1 MKYMLSLLFSLM
13 LPLTSLANYLTIG
26 ESGEVIQP
34 GSYRV
39 GGSLQTYSAGNGGL
53 NVGGFLDA
61 GWRED
66 LSSRFLFG
74 VGSVEY
80 QMGASL
86 KYIPFPDY
94 GNQPA
99 LGIRSALWLSRFD
112 DTSVTT
118 LQFAPMASKKIDIQ
132 KGKLTSYVALPIN
145 FVAIKNNNTTA
156 TQFAVGAE
164 YEHPEVRD
172 VFFAAE
178 LQLNLNKSDSGLAIF
193 ASIPFDNNSGFKRR
207 SK

>member
-1 MKYMLSLLFSLM
+1 MKYTLSLFFSLM
-13 LPLTSLANYLTIG
+13 FPVMSLANYLTIG
-26 ESGEVIQP
+26 ESGEVIPP
-34 GSYRV
+34 GTYRV

-53 NVGGFLDA
+53 NVGGFFDA
-61 GWRED
+61 GWKDD

-99 LGIRSALWLSRFD
+99 LGIRSAIWLSRFD
-112 DTSVTT
+112 ETSVTT
-118 LQFAPMASKKIDIQ
+118 LQFAPMASKKIDIN

-145 FVAIKNNNTTA
+145 IVAMKNHNVTA
-156 TQFAVGAE
+156 TQFTVGAE
-164 YEHPEVRD
+164 YEHPDVRD

-178 LQLNLNKSDSGLAIF
+178 IQLNLNKSDSGLAFF

>member
-1 MKYMLSLLFSLM
+1 MKNALLPILALM
-13 LPLTSLANYLTIG
+13 FPLMSFANYLTIG

-34 GSYRV
+34 GSYRF

-53 NVGGFLDA
+53 NVGGFFDA
-61 GWRED
+61 GWKDD

-80 QMGASL
+80 QMGATL

-99 LGIRSALWLSRFD
+99 LGIRSAIWLSRIE

-118 LQFAPMASKKIDIQ
+118 LQFAPMASKKIDIN

-145 FVAIKNNNTTA
+145 IVAMKNSNTTA
-156 TQFAVGAE
+156 TQFTVGAE
-164 YEHPEVRD
+164 YEHPEVPD

-178 LQLNLNKSDSGLAIF
+178 LQINLNKSDSGLAFF

-207 SK
+207 AK

>member
-1 MKYMLSLLFSLM
+1 MKYPLSLFFSLIFPVM
-13 LPLTSLANYLTIG
+13 SLANYLTIG

-34 GSYRV
+34 GTYRL

-61 GWRED
+61 GWKED

-99 LGIRSALWLSRFD
+99 LGIRSAIWLSRFD
-112 DTSVTT
+112 EISVTT
-118 LQFAPMASKKIDIQ
+118 LQFAPMASKKIDIN

-145 FVAIKNNNTTA
+145 IVAMKNQNVTA
-156 TQFAVGAE
+156 TQFTVGAE
-164 YEHPEVRD
+164 YEHPEVQD

-178 LQLNLNKSDSGLAIF
+178 LQINLNKSDSGLAFF
-193 ASIPFDNNSGFKRR
+193 ASIPFDNSSGFKRR
-207 SK
+207 AK